1 MDPGFTPCGY
11 IANLLNR
18 QPFNF
23 NCTLRPRT
31 PQPFYVGS
39 NPVGVPSFVAHDEL
53 EEAPVCKTGLTGFN
67 SQVLLQD

>member
-31 PQPFYVGS
+31 KIKKAAG
-39 NPVGVPSFVAHDEL
+39 EL
-53 EEAPVCKTGLTGFN
+53 HLIATDIRNGRAFQLGAIPGEHLYLSLFGLPKE
-67 SQVLLQD
+67 